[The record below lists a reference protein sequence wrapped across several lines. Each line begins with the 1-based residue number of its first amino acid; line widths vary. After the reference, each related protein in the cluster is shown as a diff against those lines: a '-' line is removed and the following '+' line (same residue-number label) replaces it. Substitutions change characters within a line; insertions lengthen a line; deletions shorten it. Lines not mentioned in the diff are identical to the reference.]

1 MPALFLYLC
10 ANPNRSNCIAVY
22 TDERVLK
29 YTIRRLLLM
38 IPTLFFVALI
48 TFGLAK
54 AAPGSPFDRN
64 PDKPPKQETIDRLNK
79 YYGLDKPVHEQFLQ
93 WLGNVAHLDFGISIV
108 RQRQVSEILAQGFPV
123 TAQLGVQALVLALA
137 IALPLGVISA
147 LRQNTIVDYGS
158 LFFATIGTTIPSFVV
173 AIFFIYFFAVWLRL
187 LPIVGWGTPQ
197 HMIMPTIILSLGAA
211 AFLTRITR
219 ASMLEAV
226 RQDYVRT
233 ARSKGLREQVVIVGH
248 VLKNA
253 MIPVATVVG
262 PAAAGLI
269 TGSFI
274 IETLFSVPGIG
285 REYIRSIVALDYPII
300 MATTLLYAFFIVVA
314 NLSVDL
320 VYGMLDPRIKVG
332 K

>member
-1 MPALFLYLC
+1 MLQ
-10 ANPNRSNCIAVY
+10 
-22 TDERVLK
+22 
-29 YTIRRLLLM
+29 YTIRRVLLM

-48 TFGLAK
+48 TFSLAK
-54 AAPGSPFDRN
+54 MAPGSPFDKN
-64 PDKPPKQETIDRLNK
+64 PDKPPSQATIDRWNR
-79 YYGLDKPVHEQFLQ
+79 YYGLDKPVPEQFVQ
-93 WLGNVAHLDFGISIV
+93 WLGNVVRLDFGVSIT
-108 RQRQVSEILAQGFPV
+108 RQRPVAEIIGQGFPV
-123 TAQLGVQALVLALA
+123 TAQLGLQALLLALA
-137 IALPLGVISA
+137 VALPLGVVSA
-147 LRQNTIVDYGS
+147 LKQNTAADYVS
-158 LFFATIGTTIPSFVV
+158 LFFATIGTTIPSFVI
-173 AIFFIYFFAVWLRL
+173 AIFFIYIFGVGLHWLPL
-187 LPIVGWGTPQ
+187 VGWGTPQ
-197 HMIMPTIILSLGAA
+197 HMIMPTVILSLGSA

-253 MIPVATVVG
+253 MIPVATVLG
-262 PAAAGLI
+262 PATAALI

-285 REYIRSIVALDYPII
+285 REYIASILRLDYPVI

-314 NLSVDL
+314 NLTVDL

>member
-1 MPALFLYLC
+1 
-10 ANPNRSNCIAVY
+10 
-22 TDERVLK
+22 VLK

-38 IPTLFFVALI
+38 IPTLFFVSLI

-54 AAPGSPFDRN
+54 AAPGSPFDKN
-64 PDKPPKQETIDRLNK
+64 PDKPARQETIERWNR
-79 YYGLDKPVHEQFLQ
+79 YYGLDKPVHEQYIQ
-93 WLGNVAHLDFGISIV
+93 YMGNVLRLDFGTSV
-108 RQRQVSEILAQGFPV
+108 RRNRPVTEIIGQGFPV
-123 TAQLGVQALVLALA
+123 TAQLGVQALALALA
-137 IALPLGVISA
+137 VALPLGVISA
-147 LRQNTIVDYGS
+147 LKQNSLIDYAS
-158 LFFATIGTTIPSFVV
+158 LFFATVGTTIPSFVM
-173 AIFFIYFFAVWLRL
+173 AIFFIYVFALGMHL
-187 LPIVGWGTPQ
+187 FPITGWGTPQ
-197 HMIMPTIILSLGAA
+197 HMVMPTVILALGAA
-211 AFLTRITR
+211 AFLARITR
-219 ASMLEAV
+219 ASMLEAI

-253 MIPVATVVG
+253 MIPVATVIG

-274 IETLFSVPGIG
+274 IETFFSVPGIG
-285 REYIRSIVALDYPII
+285 REYILSINALDYPVI

-320 VYGMLDPRIKVG
+320 VYGMLDPRIKVA

>member
-1 MPALFLYLC
+1 LRVLPGIHFE
-10 ANPNRSNCIAVY
+10 
-22 TDERVLK
+22 TVLK

-48 TFGLAK
+48 TFALAK
-54 AAPGSPFDRN
+54 AAPGSPFDKN
-64 PDKPPKQETIDRLNK
+64 PDKPARQATIDRWNV
-79 YYGLDKPVHEQFLQ
+79 YYGLDKPVHEQFILYIT
-93 WLGNVAHLDFGISIV
+93 NVLKFDFGISVV
-108 RQRQVSEILAQGFPV
+108 RQRPVSDIIGSGFPV
-123 TAQLGVQALVLALA
+123 TAQLGIQALLLALA
-137 IALPLGVISA
+137 VALPLGVISA
-147 LRQNTIVDYGS
+147 LRQNTMVDYGS
-158 LFFATIGTTIPSFVV
+158 LFFATVGTTIPSFVM
-173 AIFFIYFFAVWLRL
+173 AIFFIYIFALGL
-187 LPIVGWGTPQ
+187 HLFPITGWGTPQ
-197 HMIMPTIILSLGAA
+197 HMVMPTVILALGAA
-211 AFLTRITR
+211 AFLARITR
-219 ASMLEAV
+219 ASMLEAI

-274 IETLFSVPGIG
+274 IETFFSVPGIG
-285 REYIRSIVALDYPII
+285 REYVRSILALDYPVI
-300 MATTLLYAFFIVVA
+300 MATTLLYAFFIIVA

-320 VYGMLDPRIKVG
+320 VYGMLDPRIKVA